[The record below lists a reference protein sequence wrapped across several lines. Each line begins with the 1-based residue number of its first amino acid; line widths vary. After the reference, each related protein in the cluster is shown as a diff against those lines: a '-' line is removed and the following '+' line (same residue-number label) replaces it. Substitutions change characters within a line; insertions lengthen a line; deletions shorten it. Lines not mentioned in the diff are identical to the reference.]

1 MPTGTANRH
10 NTPKMST
17 AQVPPA
23 ERAVARASRLRRVIH
38 GLRSEGDS
46 RTREAAA
53 IGTGVAIGCLPFWG
67 THFFLCWGAGW
78 LFRLN
83 RLKVYF
89 AAHLINPLVL
99 PPLLYA
105 EIQAGAWLQRG
116 ETHALSRSTFDSA
129 TAWGFAGDL
138 IVGSFAVGVVLG
150 MAVAIVTYVS
160 RRPVADP
167 FFRHLTRRAADRFLQ
182 SGITPWEF
190 ARGKLTGDPVYRHAL
205 LAELGGREGT
215 LLDIGCGQGLLLALV
230 AEAQD
235 MAKAGTWPASHGA
248 PPRFSRL
255 VGIELRQRVAR
266 NGARALE
273 GEAEILTG
281 DVRDTGLPPADV
293 VVIFDVLHML
303 PIAEQDVLLR
313 QIRAILP
320 PHGRLYVRDADAAA
334 RWRFATVRLGNRL
347 KAMFNG
353 QLMPRF
359 AFRTADAWV
368 AALEAAGFRAEVR
381 PMSHG
386 TPFGNVLLV
395 ATPDQG

>member
-1 MPTGTANRH
+1 
-10 NTPKMST
+10 MST

-23 ERAVARASRLRRVIH
+23 ERAVARASRLQRVIH

-46 RTREAAA
+46 RTREAVA

-116 ETHALSRSTFDSA
+116 ETHALARATFDST

-138 IVGSFAVGVVLG
+138 VIGSLAVGAVLG
-150 MAVAIVTYVS
+150 LAGAAVTYVS

-167 FFRHLTRRAADRFLQ
+167 FFRQLTRRAADRFLQ

-205 LAELGGREGT
+205 LEELRGREGT
-215 LLDIGCGQGLLLALV
+215 LLDLGCGQGLLLALV

-235 MAKAGTWPASHGA
+235 MAKAGTWPSSHGL

-255 VGIELRQRVAR
+255 IGIELRTRVAR
-266 NGARALE
+266 NGAKALE

-281 DVRDTGLPPADV
+281 DVRETGLPPADV
-293 VVIFDVLHML
+293 VAIFDVLHML
-303 PIAEQDVLLR
+303 PIGEQDRLLR
-313 QIRAILP
+313 DVRRILP
-320 PHGRLYVRDADAAA
+320 ADGRLYIRDADARAG
-334 RWRFATVRLGNRL
+334 WRFTMVRLGNRL
-347 KAMFNG
+347 KALVNG
-353 QLMPRF
+353 QLVQPF
-359 AFRTADAWV
+359 AFRTADEWV
-368 AALEAAGFRAEVR
+368 AALESAGFHAEVR
-381 PMSHG
+381 PMGHG

-395 ATPDQG
+395 ATPADSDAGAAGPSR